1 MALQLPSSDPKPLP
15 AGIHSTDAFHRR
27 PLFAVHPRD
36 GTEKPRVVRSW
47 GEAHALHGPARQEDV
62 NPAYVAALLRDTDD
76 AAVAPY
82 RRIQRLPR
90 AHHVLIAPD
99 GTLHASPYDPLANG
113 AGPMP
118 AEQLHAFLRQG
129 LIDHLQLALAGHSG
143 PIGCEHSSGHDS
155 NAVLGALRHGV
166 GVPPERLHTWSYEGG
181 GEGPLL
187 EQFRPFHGLHPT
199 HCHRSDPFD
208 AWKDPEDRLNADLRV
223 FGAPGQNGGNPLAC
237 ALLAPQ
243 GCTLLFSGFGGDQG
257 ISHNANNVPT
267 DLVAQ
272 GRWGDLVAWVG
283 GRRRALK
290 MVASRTLALTHRPW
304 AEGRVLGKAK
314 QCPSN
319 DLLERTL
326 TEEGHAWLGPHLQE
340 AYPWELDGYV
350 PQGVSIRRRVLNDWV
365 AVRVDEESRMAR
377 AYGITVAFPLLDERL
392 IGTLLHQDPLLFG
405 EGQQRGR
412 LLHRQAFATFLPQRL
427 QSVASK
433 GRVPEEG
440 LQNWRQQAMAERR
453 NVLMHHL
460 NTADTW
466 HPALRRWWDLEAIRR
481 EAQAMVERSDGS
493 MQQLHGLY
501 NAMKT
506 LASMSHWWKAL
517 DG

>member
-1 MALQLPSSDPKPLP
+1 
-15 AGIHSTDAFHRR
+15 
-27 PLFAVHPRD
+27 
-36 GTEKPRVVRSW
+36 
-47 GEAHALHGPARQEDV
+47 
-62 NPAYVAALLRDTDD
+62 
-76 AAVAPY
+76 
-82 RRIQRLPR
+82 
-90 AHHVLIAPD
+90 
-99 GTLHASPYDPLANG
+99 
-113 AGPMP
+113 
-118 AEQLHAFLRQG
+118 
-129 LIDHLQLALAGHSG
+129 
-143 PIGCEHSSGHDS
+143 
-155 NAVLGALRHGV
+155 
-166 GVPPERLHTWSYEGG
+166 
-181 GEGPLL
+181 
-187 EQFRPFHGLHPT
+187 
-199 HCHRSDPFD
+199 
-208 AWKDPEDRLNADLRV
+208 
-223 FGAPGQNGGNPLAC
+223 
-237 ALLAPQ
+237 
-243 GCTLLFSGFGGDQG
+243 
-257 ISHNANNVPT
+257 
-267 DLVAQ
+267 
-272 GRWGDLVAWVG
+272 
-283 GRRRALK
+283 
-290 MVASRTLALTHRPW
+290 
-304 AEGRVLGKAK
+304 
-314 QCPSN
+314 CPSN